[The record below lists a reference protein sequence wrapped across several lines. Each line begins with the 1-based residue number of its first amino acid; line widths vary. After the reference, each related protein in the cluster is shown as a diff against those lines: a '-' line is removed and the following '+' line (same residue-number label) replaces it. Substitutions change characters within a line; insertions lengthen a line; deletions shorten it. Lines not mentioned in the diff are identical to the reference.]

1 MYLRHTIRKKDGK
14 VHRYW
19 CLVRSVRVGRRVIQ
33 QTVAHLGEL
42 DEQGRVEARALAR
55 RLIGTPEQARLFKDG
70 SEQLTVPVRLKG
82 IRIERSRQFGDVYL
96 ALALWRGTGLEDL
109 CERLLPVGKERI
121 AWAKMAAVLVAAR
134 FCEPSSELHIAE
146 DWYRRTALS
155 DLLQL
160 GDEEVNKDR
169 LYRGLDHLLAH
180 KAELEAHLS
189 QRCGELFAVENEV
202 LLYDVTST
210 YFEGQAEANPQA
222 QRGYSRD
229 HRPDCKQVCIALVVT
244 FDGFPLGYEVF
255 AGNTHDSRTLQ
266 TIVATMEARH
276 GMLGRVWITDRG
288 MASADNLAWLRQTGR
303 RYIIGA
309 PKSELKKFASELARP
324 DGWRTV
330 HEGVEV
336 KLTRHPETE
345 ETVILCR
352 SADRRSKERAMHD
365 KFSRRIEEAL
375 DRLAARLARSKK
387 RVDPAMVNRQ
397 IGRILQQN
405 QRSAA
410 RFAIA
415 LEPDGCPAGFRLG
428 VVYNDRVRRLGRALG
443 GRLSVAFEHQRLERS
458 TALEGLY
465 PAHAGRS
472 RFSYPEGSAQRPSD
486 LAPARGSRAGSY
498 PRLLSCLRAV
508 EEPRDVAA
516 ARRSR
521 QFTAHHS
528 GRACAHSVPGR
539 RVADHNA
546 RPNSLALRD
555 PARPRPGRSP
565 RSARHRPAQAHAPR
579 RARGANARPHR
590 LIAHPHP
597 KCSDDF
603 SAKALICLWPG
614 CRFCASWV
622 RTNYVILASHPRGT
636 GRMSLTQKP
645 KVEVLSP
652 RNKMPLDT
660 LVGVRGEM
668 ARLYRLALN
677 GRIASDE
684 MTRFIYALKEIRA
697 CLEAEILTDVQQRLV
712 VLSRN
717 MDNHNGH
724 RILHQPTVPS
734 S

>member
-1 MYLRHTIRKKDGK
+1 MYLRHTTRKKDGK

-42 DEQGRVEARALAR
+42 DDQGRMEARALAH
-55 RLIGTPEQARLFKDG
+55 RLIGTPEQARLFNDG
-70 SEQLTVPVRLKG
+70 SEHLTVPVRLKG
-82 IRIERSRQFGDVYL
+82 LRIERSRQFGDVYL

-169 LYRGLDHLLAH
+169 LYRGLDHLLTH

-189 QRCGELFAVENEV
+189 QRCGELFAIENEV

-210 YFEGQAEANPQA
+210 YFEGQAAANPQA
-222 QRGYSRD
+222 KRGYSRD

-266 TIVATMEARH
+266 TIVATMEGRH

-309 PKSELKKFASELARP
+309 PKSELKKLASELARP

-345 ETVILCR
+345 EIVILCR

-365 KFSRRIEEAL
+365 KFSRRIDEAL
-375 DRLAARLARSKK
+375 ARLAARLARSKK

-410 RFAIA
+410 RFAIT
-415 LEPDGCPAGFRLG
+415 LEPDGCPAGCRLG
-428 VVYNDRVRRLGRALG
+428 VVYNTAFDDWATLSEGAYLLRSNISDWSDQQLWKAYIQLTQVEAAFRIQKDQLNVRPIWHQREDRVQAHILVCFL
-443 GRLSVAFEHQRLERS
+443 AFVLWKSLEMW
-458 TALEGLY
+458 
-465 PAHAGRS
+465 
-472 RFSYPEGSAQRPSD
+472 QQ
-486 LAPARGSRAGSY
+486 RAG
-498 PRLLSCLRAV
+498 L
-508 EEPRDVAA
+508 
-516 ARRSR
+516 
-521 QFTAHHS
+521 
-528 GRACAHSVPGR
+528 G
-539 RVADHNA
+539 N
-546 RPNSLALRD
+546 
-555 PARPRPGRSP
+555 SP
-565 RSARHRPAQAHAPR
+565 RTILDELARIQSQDVVLPTATHGQIRLRCVTHPDPAQAALLDRLGIVLPKRMRLTAHELPAL
-579 RARGANARPHR
+579 AR
-590 LIAHPHP
+590 
-597 KCSDDF
+597 
-603 SAKALICLWPG
+603 SA
-614 CRFCASWV
+614 
-622 RTNYVILASHPRGT
+622 
-636 GRMSLTQKP
+636 
-645 KVEVLSP
+645 
-652 RNKMPLDT
+652 
-660 LVGVRGEM
+660 
-668 ARLYRLALN
+668 
-677 GRIASDE
+677 
-684 MTRFIYALKEIRA
+684 
-697 CLEAEILTDVQQRLV
+697 
-712 VLSRN
+712 
-717 MDNHNGH
+717 
-724 RILHQPTVPS
+724 
-734 S
+734 